1 MLIPLVLHDHQIRS
15 FDEDPFEELQDAVEV
30 VKIVV
35 GRELE
40 VETIQQIRLASKLM
54 QSQAMRRRHRQVSLA
69 ILGRRLHLLRGY
81 LFERRGV

>member
-1 MLIPLVLHDHQIRS
+1 VKLIPLAVHDHQIRS

-35 GRELE
+35 GREVE
-40 VETIQQIRLASKLM
+40 VESIQQIRLVSKLM
-54 QSQAMRRRHRQVSLA
+54 LSPAMKRRHRQVSLA

-81 LFERRGV
+81 